1 MAKNQ
6 KIEKKQIF
14 LTISVCLL
22 FFLPSLLE
30 PKILTTKDN
39 DLGRTYI
46 PIIAFIRD
54 SFYKSKQIPLW
65 RPDQL
70 MGESFVGNP
79 ISAVFY
85 PGNIIF
91 LIFETRYAAIAY
103 LLFHFI
109 LAGIATFFLAR
120 SFKLSPIASTAA
132 AIFYALSFK
141 MAVHLE
147 AGHLTMV
154 AAASYLP
161 LAFLSIRNL
170 LKDLGATW
178 LIIGSF
184 SLTFMYFTYPTI
196 FYYSVVFLTLYWFY
210 YHTTHGTALKKSYA
224 RVIKS
229 QVPFLLLISATFGL
243 SAIVLLPHLEFGP
256 LSTRINLSIVDVA
269 QPVWNLSRFILS
281 LVFPYP
287 ISGELD
293 HEAFL
298 YLGFIPT
305 ALAIFGFL
313 KLKTLQKITLFIC
326 ALFALAF
333 AAGTSTPLFETAY
346 DWLPFLKYS
355 RITTR
360 FWFIVALLV
369 ALTGAYT
376 LHHIRSKILIYL
388 AVGLFLIEF
397 FPLMN
402 KRISRVPNLSF
413 GNEAIYQYLAKDHDF
428 FRVYCT
434 THCLN
439 PQLVAKYHLQ
449 IIDGE
454 NPIQD
459 ANFIKFL
466 EKAGNYRW
474 DQFAVIF
481 PPYQVW
487 QVANPPVPSAEILGK
502 VNVKYVA
509 STYPISSDDFNF
521 VDDFDGIY
529 LYHNE
534 LFLKRAHFADD
545 HAEVKIAKYSPNQID
560 LTFTKEPTIR
570 KLIISDNYFG
580 GWIAKIN
587 HEEHQ
592 VLPAPNQSRMVIVP
606 PNTQNLELK
615 FAPKSF
621 ELGKTIT
628 ISTLIFLAMW
638 YTRTKKLSKN
648 G

>member
-1 MAKNQ
+1 MAENQ
-6 KIEKKQIF
+6 KIIKKQI
-14 LTISVCLL
+14 LLIISVCLL

-39 DLGRTYI
+39 DLGRTYV
-46 PIIAFIRD
+46 PIISFTAD
-54 SFYKSKQIPLW
+54 SFYVHKQIPLW

-70 MGESFVGNP
+70 MGESFVSNP

-85 PGNIIF
+85 PANIIF
-91 LIFETRYAAIAY
+91 LIFKTHYAAIAY

-109 LAGIATFFLAR
+109 LAGISTFYLAR
-120 SFKLSPIASTAA
+120 SFKLSPTASTAA

-170 LKDLGATW
+170 LKGSKVKW
-178 LIIGSF
+178 IITGSL

-196 FYYSVVFLTLYWFY
+196 FYYSCVFLTLYWFY
-210 YHTTHGTALKKSYA
+210 YHATHGTVLKKSRA

-229 QVPFLLLISATFGL
+229 QVPFLLLVLVTFGL
-243 SAIVLLPHLEFGP
+243 SAVVLLPHLEFGP
-256 LSTRINLSIVDVA
+256 LSTRINLKIEDVA
-269 QPVWNLSRFILS
+269 QPVWNLKRYVLS

-287 ISGELD
+287 ISMELD

-313 KLKTLQKITLFIC
+313 KLKTLQKITLIIF

-346 DWLPFLKYS
+346 NWLPFLKYS

-360 FWFIVALLV
+360 FWFVVALLV
-369 ALTGAYT
+369 ALTGAYAT
-376 LHHIRSKILIYL
+376 SHIRSKKLIYL
-388 AVGLFLIEF
+388 LIALYLIEF
-397 FPLMN
+397 FAISN

-413 GNEAIYQYLAKDHDF
+413 ENESIYEYLAKDPDF

-439 PQLVAKYHLQ
+439 PQFVTKYHLQ
-449 IIDGE
+449 ILDGE

-459 ANFIKFL
+459 ASFIRFL

-487 QVANPPVPSAEILGK
+487 QVENPPVPNAEILGD

-509 STYPISSDDFNF
+509 STYPIVTDKFTPVENF
-521 VDDFDGIY
+521 DKIY
-529 LYHNE
+529 LYQNMSFKE
-534 LFLKRAHFADD
+534 RAFFEDD
-545 HAEVKIAKYSPNQID
+545 NAEVKIAKYTPNLID
-560 LTFTKEPTIR
+560 LSFTPEPIIR
-570 KLIISDNYFG
+570 KLIISDNYFP

-587 HEEHQ
+587 HEKHQ
-592 VLPAPNQSRMVIVP
+592 VLPAPNQSRMVIIP
-606 PNTQNLELK
+606 ENAKDLQLRFSP
-615 FAPKSF
+615 ASF

-628 ISTLIFLAMW
+628 VSTLIVLAMW
-638 YTRTKKLSKN
+638 YTRTKN

>member
-6 KIEKKQIF
+6 KIGEKSQVIF
-14 LTISVCLL
+14 ITFICLL
-22 FFLPSLLE
+22 FFLPFLAN
-30 PKILTTKDN
+30 PQILTTKDN

-46 PIIAFIRD
+46 PIISFIRD
-54 SFYKSKQIPLW
+54 SFYVHKQIPLW

-70 MGESFVGNP
+70 MGESLVSNP
-79 ISAVFY
+79 ISTIFY
-85 PGNIIF
+85 PANVIF
-91 LIFETRYAAIAY
+91 LIFETHHAAVVY

-109 LAGIATFFLAR
+109 LAAVSTFYLAR
-120 SFKLSPIASTAA
+120 SFKISAAASTVA
-132 AIFYALSFK
+132 AIFYAFSFK

-170 LKDLGATW
+170 LKGLNVKW
-178 LIIGSF
+178 IITGSL

-196 FYYSVVFLTLYWFY
+196 FYYSCVFLTLYWFY
-210 YHTTHGTALKKSYA
+210 YHATHGMVFKKSRA
-224 RVIKS
+224 RVIKL
-229 QVPFLLLISATFGL
+229 QVPFLLLIIATFGL

-256 LSTRINLSIVDVA
+256 LSTRSNLTLVDVA
-269 QPVWNLSRFILS
+269 QPVWNLKRYVLS

-313 KLKTLQKITLFIC
+313 KLKTLQKITLFIF

-333 AAGTSTPLFETAY
+333 AAGTSTPFFETAY
-346 DWLPFLKYS
+346 NWLPFLKYL

-360 FWFIVALLV
+360 FWFVVALLV
-369 ALTGAYT
+369 ALTGAYAT
-376 LHHIRSKILIYL
+376 NHIRSKKLIYL
-388 AVGLFLIEF
+388 LIALFLIEF
-397 FPLMN
+397 FAITN
-402 KRISRVPNLSF
+402 KRISRVPTVSF
-413 GNEAIYQYLAKDHDF
+413 ENESLYQYLAKDPDF
-428 FRVYCT
+428 FRIYCT

-439 PQLVAKYHLQ
+439 PQLVTKYHLQ

-459 ANFIKFL
+459 ASFIRFL

-474 DQFAVIF
+474 NQFAVIF

-487 QVANPPVPSAEILGK
+487 QVASPPVPNAEILSS
-502 VNVKYVA
+502 VNVKYIA
-509 STYPISSDDFNF
+509 STYPIVTDKFTPVGNF
-521 VDDFDGIY
+521 DKIY
-529 LYHNE
+529 LYENMS
-534 LFLKRAHFADD
+534 FKKRAFFEDD
-545 HAEVKIAKYSPNQID
+545 DAEVKIAKYSPNQID
-560 LTFTKEPTIR
+560 LSFTPEPTIR
-570 KLIISDNYFG
+570 KLVISDNYFD

-587 HEEHQ
+587 HEKHQ
-592 VLPAPNQSRMVIVP
+592 VLPAPNQSRMVIIP
-606 PNTQNLELK
+606 ENTKDLQLR
-615 FAPKSF
+615 FSPASF

-628 ISTLIFLAMW
+628 ISTLIVLGMW
-638 YTRTKKLSKN
+638 YIRLRTKN